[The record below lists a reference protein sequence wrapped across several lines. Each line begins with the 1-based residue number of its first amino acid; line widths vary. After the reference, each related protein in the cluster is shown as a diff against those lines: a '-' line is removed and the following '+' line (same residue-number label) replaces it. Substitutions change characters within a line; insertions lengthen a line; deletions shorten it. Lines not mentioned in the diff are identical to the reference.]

1 MQGFNQKLHL
11 IVDVFSKCLKSLA
24 QDTTEK
30 QFEVFVQQHFKVY
43 ENIFLLPK
51 SLSHEL
57 RLNIVES
64 HHLPLY
70 EKNKCL
76 RSITFAN
83 FQQFCQKYCE
93 QVRIKAIMQGNLTE
107 DRALNIMN
115 NVLNELNC
123 GKVEDVSI

>member
-1 MQGFNQKLHL
+1 M
-11 IVDVFSKCLKSLA
+11 DVFSKCLKSLA

-30 QFEVFVQQHFKVY
+30 QFKVFVEQQFKIY
-43 ENIFLLPK
+43 ENIFLRPQ
-51 SLSHEL
+51 SLSQEL
-57 RLNIVES
+57 RLNIIES

-76 RSITFAN
+76 RSITFAD
-83 FQQFCQKYCE
+83 FQSFCQSYCE

-107 DRALNIMN
+107 DLALNTMH

-123 GKVEDVSI
+123 GQVEDVINISLFYNQP